1 MCLSTVYVE
10 EGDEVREVMREVAW
24 IRFDREGVLL
34 GQFLGPE
41 RRLPLRLKSVD
52 LLNATVLLTPAA
64 EGEADLLAQQGL

>member
-10 EGDEVREVMREVAW
+10 EGDQVREVMREVAW

-41 RRLPLRLKSVD
+41 LRLSLRLKSVD
-52 LLNATVLLTPAA
+52 LLNASVLLTAAA
-64 EGEADLLAQQGL
+64 EDDEELLAR